1 MPEIAQATILV
12 TPVLEGAQQSLTEQ
26 MTQAATPAGQ
36 EAGKAAGQSM
46 GQSLGDSMTSA
57 GGALTKAVTAP
68 IAAIGAASVAAWKEV
83 DTGLDTIVQKTGA
96 SGEALDSM
104 HGILN
109 NITASIPTDFATAG
123 AAIGEVNTRF
133 GLTGQELE
141 DLSGKFVKFADLNGQ
156 DVSNSVDSV
165 SKMMAAF
172 GMEAGDAGKMLDAL
186 NVVGQQTGVDVGGL
200 ADTVAANAKQ
210 FQEMGLTAEEAAS
223 FLGSMSMAGLDS
235 GTAMMGMKTAMKNA
249 AAEGKGLDEA
259 LAEFE
264 ETMQGNGTESEKLAA
279 AYELF
284 GTRAGAAIENAVSNG
299 TISLSDFSS
308 TLGDFEGS
316 VDDTFAGTL
325 GPMDNFTTML
335 NQLKSTGA
343 ELVEAAGPLITDLLV
358 KATEGVQMLSEAWNS
373 LSPEMQETV
382 IAVAGI
388 AAVAG
393 PLLVIGGTIINGIS
407 SIAGGLSGLIPNIG
421 GVGSAAGG
429 AAPSLESAGAGF
441 VNAASGALKMI
452 GAAAALYIAAQ
463 AISVLVDAAIRI
475 TEAGTPAIAVLAG
488 MAIGIGA
495 LMGVAAA
502 LGPALTAGALGFV
515 AFGASMLM
523 IGGGVAI
530 ASAGIA
536 LLVTAV
542 TSLVEVITSN
552 AENINSIVS
561 NIGTTVSGV
570 VESVTGGI
578 SQIIDSISGGLQGI
592 LEGIAGIFDSM
603 GEAALN
609 AGTGFE
615 KLAGAVKDLVN
626 NTGVLDLGA
635 TMGAVAGGVKDVSNA
650 ASGASAGATAVTS
663 LTKSFA
669 SLSKGATASGRDM
682 TAFGKAVGT
691 AMKSASLSI
700 SSAKLGT
707 AMKNQMTGAVRAA
720 SSGLA
725 SIRSAF
731 SNTRFSFT
739 QHIAVPH
746 FSMSGK
752 FNAETGSVP
761 SISTRWYAKAAEYGA
776 LFTSPQIIGVGD
788 AAQPELL
795 IGERKLKELV
805 AGAGNVTNYIT
816 VDGAR
821 DPQLVV
827 DELLRQM
834 NMRVRTA

>member
-57 GGALTKAVTAP
+57 GGALTKGVTAP

-316 VDDTFAGTL
+316 VDDTFTGTL
-325 GPMDNFTTML
+325 DPMDSFTTML

-343 ELVEAAGPLITDLLV
+343 ELVEAAGPLITDLLG

-650 ASGASAGATAVTS
+650 ASGASAGATAVMS

-707 AMKNQMTGAVRAA
+707 AMKSQMTGAVRAA

-761 SISTRWYAKAAEYGA
+761 SVSTRWYAKAAEYGA

>member
-26 MTQAATPAGQ
+26 MTQAAAPAGQ

-46 GQSLGDSMTSA
+46 GQSLGDSMASA
-57 GGALTKAVTAP
+57 GGALTKGVTAP

-200 ADTVAANAKQ
+200 ADTVATNAKQ

-249 AAEGKGLDEA
+249 AAEGKGLDEV

-335 NQLKSTGA
+335 NQLKTTGA
-343 ELVEAAGPLITDLLV
+343 ELVEAAGPLITDLLG
-358 KATEGVQMLSEAWNS
+358 KATEGVKTLSEAWNS
-373 LSPEMQETV
+373 LSPEMQETI

-523 IGGGVAI
+523 IAGGVAI
-530 ASAGIA
+530 ASAGIT

-542 TSLVEVITSN
+542 TNLVEVISSN

-700 SSAKLGT
+700 SSSKLGT

-725 SIRSAF
+725 SIKSAF

-761 SISTRWYAKAAEYGA
+761 SVSTRWYAKAAEYGA

-805 AGAGNVTNYIT
+805 AGAGNVTNYIQI
-816 VDGAR
+816 DGAR